1 VNFSPISINIV
12 ARKNHPLN
20 MLNNEIKNQ
29 HPNDIAEMLE
39 SFEEGKRFLT
49 FLMLPKNLK
58 SEVFSYLTSSVQQEI
73 ILELGTTKAAE
84 LLESMAP
91 DDRTAVFESF
101 PDELIKESVNLLSD
115 KEKNIALNLL
125 GYPEECIARLMTPYY
140 VQVKPEWTI
149 KRTLDHI
156 KRYGKKAE
164 TLNFVYVVDN
174 HNKLIDDI
182 QIGKLLMA
190 DEEKTIESIADY
202 NFQSLVTT
210 MSKEDAIS
218 YFDKYDRSALPV
230 VTEEGVLV
238 GIVTF
243 DDIFDEI
250 EKVNTEDFQ
259 KLGAVEALDLSY
271 TETPL
276 LTLVNKRVIWL
287 VVLFLGQL
295 LTVSAITFYEA
306 KIETAFVLTLF
317 IPLVISAG
325 GNTGSQAAT
334 LIVRAMAIKE
344 LGIADWLYV
353 LRKELLSG
361 LLLGG
366 ILGVLGFSRVLIW
379 HNLGLYD
386 YGEYWFFIGL
396 TIGLALVLIVMWG
409 TVTGSMIPFVLKRF
423 GLDPATSS
431 APFVATLVD
440 VTGLVIYFSMAL
452 AILSGKLL

>member
-1 VNFSPISINIV
+1 
-12 ARKNHPLN
+12 

-58 SEVFSYLTSSVQQEI
+58 SEVFSYLSTPIQQEI

-164 TLNFVYVVDN
+164 TLNFVYVVDSQ
-174 HNKLIDDI
+174 NKLIDDI

-190 DEEKTIESIADY
+190 DEERTIESIADY
-202 NFQSLVTT
+202 NFQSLLTT

-230 VTEEGVLV
+230 VTEDGVLV

-271 TETPL
+271 TETPM

-295 LTVSAITFYEA
+295 LTVSAITFYET

-344 LGIADWLYV
+344 LTIEDWLYV
-353 LRKELLSG
+353 MKKELLSG
-361 LLLGG
+361 FLLGS
-366 ILGVLGFSRVLIW
+366 ILGFLGFMRVFIW
-379 HNLGLYD
+379 HNLGMYD
-386 YGEYWFFIGL
+386 YGDYWFFVGL
-396 TIGLALVLIVMWG
+396 TIGFSLILIVMWG
-409 TVTGSMIPFVLKRF
+409 TLTGSMIPFVLKKF

>member
-1 VNFSPISINIV
+1 
-12 ARKNHPLN
+12 
-20 MLNNEIKNQ
+20 
-29 HPNDIAEMLE
+29 
-39 SFEEGKRFLT
+39 
-49 FLMLPKNLK
+49 
-58 SEVFSYLTSSVQQEI
+58 VQQEI

-174 HNKLIDDI
+174 QNKLIDDI

-190 DEEKTIESIADY
+190 DEENTIESIADY

>member
-1 VNFSPISINIV
+1 
-12 ARKNHPLN
+12 

-190 DEEKTIESIADY
+190 DEENTIESIADY

>member
-1 VNFSPISINIV
+1 
-12 ARKNHPLN
+12 
-20 MLNNEIKNQ
+20 MLFNKNEIQNQ

-39 SFEEGKRFLT
+39 AIEDDSRFLT
-49 FLMLPKNLK
+49 FLMLPKNIK
-58 SEVFSYLTSSVQQEI
+58 TEVFTYLTTTVQQEI
-73 ILELGTTKAAE
+73 IHELGTEKTAE
-84 LLESMAP
+84 LFESMAP

-125 GYPEECIARLMTPYY
+125 GYPEECVARLMTPYY
-140 VQVKPEWTI
+140 VQAKKEWTI
-149 KRTLDHI
+149 RRTLDHI

-174 HNKLIDDI
+174 QNKLIDDI

-190 DEEKTIESIADY
+190 DEEKTIESIIDY
-202 NFQSLVTT
+202 NFQALTT
-210 MSKEDAIS
+210 TTSKEDAIS
-218 YFDKYDRSALPV
+218 FFDKYDRSALPV
-230 VTEEGVLV
+230 VTNEGVLV

-259 KLGAVEALDLSY
+259 KLGGVEALDLSY

-276 LTLVNKRVIWL
+276 LTLVQKRVIWL

-344 LGIADWLYV
+344 LTIEDWFYV
-353 LRKELLSG
+353 LKKEILSG
-361 LLLGG
+361 LILGG
-366 ILGVLGFSRVLIW
+366 ILGILGFSRVLIW

-386 YGEYWFFIGL
+386 YGQYWFFIGL

-409 TVTGSMIPFVLKRF
+409 TITGSMIPFLLKKF

>member
-1 VNFSPISINIV
+1 ML
-12 ARKNHPLN
+12 LN
-20 MLNNEIKNQ
+20 KNEIQNQ

-39 SFEEGKRFLT
+39 AIEDGNRFLT
-49 FLMLPKNLK
+49 FLMLPKNIK
-58 SEVFSYLTSSVQQEI
+58 TEVFTYLNTSVQQEI
-73 ILELGTTKAAE
+73 IHELGTEKTAE
-84 LLESMAP
+84 LFESMAP

-125 GYPEECIARLMTPYY
+125 GYPEECVARLMTPYY
-140 VQVKPEWTI
+140 VQAKKEWTI
-149 KRTLDHI
+149 RRTLDHI

-174 HNKLIDDI
+174 QNKLIDDI

-190 DEEKTIESIADY
+190 DEEKTIESIIDY
-202 NFQSLVTT
+202 NFQTLKTT

-230 VTEEGVLV
+230 VTNEGVLV

-259 KLGAVEALDLSY
+259 KLGGVEALDLSY
-271 TETPL
+271 TETSL
-276 LTLVNKRVIWL
+276 LTLVQKRVIWL
-287 VVLFLGQL
+287 IVLFLGQL

-344 LGIADWLYV
+344 LTIEDWYYV
-353 LRKELLSG
+353 LKKEIFSG
-361 LLLGG
+361 LILGG
-366 ILGVLGFSRVLIW
+366 ILGILGFLRVLVW

-409 TVTGSMIPFVLKRF
+409 TITGSMIPFVLKKL

>member
-1 VNFSPISINIV
+1 MSTIF
-12 ARKNHPLN
+12 KK
-20 MLNNEIKNQ
+20 NEIQNQ

-39 SFEEGKRFLT
+39 AIEDGNRFLT
-49 FLMLPKNLK
+49 FLMLPKAIK
-58 SEVFSYLTSSVQQEI
+58 TEVFTYLQPTVQQEI
-73 ILELGTTKAAE
+73 IHELGTEKTAE
-84 LLESMAP
+84 LFESMAP
-91 DDRTAVFESF
+91 DDRTAVFENF

-125 GYPEECIARLMTPYY
+125 GYPEECVARLMTPYY
-140 VQVKPEWTI
+140 VQVKKEWTI
-149 KRTLDHI
+149 KRTLEHI
-156 KRYGKKAE
+156 KRFGKKAE
-164 TLNFVYVVDN
+164 TLNFVYVIDN
-174 HNKLIDDI
+174 QNKLIDDI

-190 DEEKTIESIADY
+190 DDEKTIESIIDY
-202 NFQSLVTT
+202 NFQSLTTT
-210 MSKEDAIS
+210 MNKEDAIS
-218 YFDKYDRSALPV
+218 FFEKYDRSALPV
-230 VTEEGVLV
+230 VTEDGVLV
-238 GIVTF
+238 GIVTV
-243 DDIFDEI
+243 DDILDQI
-250 EKVNTEDFQ
+250 EKINTEDFQ
-259 KLGAVEALDLSY
+259 KLGGVEALDLSY
-271 TETPL
+271 TETSMI
-276 LTLVNKRVIWL
+276 TLVQKRVIWL
-287 VVLFLGQL
+287 VVLFLGQM

-344 LGIADWLYV
+344 LTIEDWFYV
-353 LRKELLSG
+353 LRKEILSG
-361 LLLGG
+361 LLLGL
-366 ILGVLGFSRVLIW
+366 ILGALGFIRVLIW

-386 YGEYWFFIGL
+386 YGPYWVFIGL

-409 TVTGSMIPFVLKRF
+409 TITGSMIPFVLKKF